1 MEYQNMKY
9 MFRTKNGNF
18 SFHQVDQL
26 TNLTQ
31 TLMLWFALALAL
43 ALAYLMEL
51 GTGAHEPY
59 STA

>member
-31 TLMLWFALALAL
+31 TLMLMLAL
-43 ALAYLMEL
+43 ALAYLVEL
-51 GTGAHEPY
+51 GTGGHEPY